1 MNETREPR
9 QLFTVRVSWKGFEMS
24 NAYSDLDMA
33 KRIAVLAAQF
43 DGASVVLTMA
53 PRCTCPQWALPYVET
68 KGHTIY
74 CPVEFVKP
82 GVLTDG
88 TVII

>member
-53 PRCTCPQWALPYVET
+53 PR
-68 KGHTIY
+68 
-74 CPVEFVKP
+74 PVEFVKP